1 MRTRMTFKQRLHR
14 FNITPV
20 TIIVS
25 LVLLFYCI
33 VLIFPYIYAFFASIN
48 SISSFDKTRF
58 LAIPLSFKNIDFK
71 NYAKAFDSLT
81 TEGGATLFD
90 MFLNS
95 MWYSFGTTT
104 IGLFFA
110 TCCAYVCAKY
120 KFPGRRFIY
129 VFALVMMMVPII
141 GSQSSALAWNKLLH
155 GYDTPLYALIN
166 SQTIDGSFIIILAL
180 FKAVDWSYAESGFID
195 GCGHFRTFFQ
205 IMLPQIFSALVA
217 LFVTDFIARWA
228 DADTSLIFFP
238 NLPTLGTGLFYAYN
252 TFAGTVRLPVYF
264 AALIIVMLPSLILFL
279 VFQNKIMDMQLTG
292 GIKG

>member
-1 MRTRMTFKQRLHR
+1 MR
-14 FNITPV
+14 
-20 TIIVS
+20 
-25 LVLLFYCI
+25 
-33 VLIFPYIYAFFASIN
+33 A
-48 SISSFDKTRF
+48 
-58 LAIPLSFKNIDFK
+58 NIDFK

-166 SQTIDGSFIIILAL
+166 AQTIDGEIEGI
-180 FKAVDWSYAESGFID
+180 Y
-195 GCGHFRTFFQ
+195 
-205 IMLPQIFSALVA
+205 
-217 LFVTDFIARWA
+217 
-228 DADTSLIFFP
+228 
-238 NLPTLGTGLFYAYN
+238 TL
-252 TFAGTVRLPVYF
+252 
-264 AALIIVMLPSLILFL
+264 
-279 VFQNKIMDMQLTG
+279 G
-292 GIKG
+292 GIKVEHPVKGVNIIKYTDGRTRKINVK